1 MNLDVIVA
9 KDKFYALMAILCV
22 IFQKACAE
30 VENMPLLNSPV
41 LLLIAVP
48 AFIGWL
54 LWYRPRWRAVLLA
67 TLWLIYGYAV
77 LSVTL
82 FPIALSLHPGS
93 PIVIQL
99 SLSDLFTW
107 APFQTFG
114 NFALLMPL
122 AWLLAMSWRQ
132 FRHLWPNLAACLL
145 VSLSIESIQLLGTW
159 LGVIN
164 RSFDIVDL
172 FLNGVGA
179 LVSFIAYKIASRLL
193 ARR

>member
-1 MNLDVIVA
+1 
-9 KDKFYALMAILCV
+9 
-22 IFQKACAE
+22 
-30 VENMPLLNSPV
+30 MPLLNSAI
-41 LLLIAVP
+41 LLLIAGP

-54 LWYRPRWRAVLLA
+54 LWSRPHWRELLLA
-67 TLWLIYGYAV
+67 TLWVMYGYAV

-82 FPIALSLHPGS
+82 FPIALSLRPGS

-99 SLSDLFTW
+99 SLADLFTW

-122 AWLLAMSWRQ
+122 AWLLAMSHQQ
-132 FRHLWPNLAACLL
+132 FRRFWPNLAACLM
-145 VSLSIESIQLLGTW
+145 VSLSIESVQLLLTW

-164 RSFDIVDL
+164 RSFDVVDL
-172 FLNGVGA
+172 LLNGLGA
-179 LVSFIAYKIASRLL
+179 LISFVGYKKASRWL